1 MLRLSA
7 AIVGTGSHPEKYQQR
22 CPIHHPH
29 FIVFSFNHI
38 IWEGN
43 DTSWIFLS
51 SLGHASC
58 SSSSP
63 SWSQSSSW
71 SPYSSSS
78 PSDNAS
84 SLPISIWQLCGL
96 SEPGGGELT
105 MRARGRKRTWCSSHW
120 QQRQEVEQWILAD
133 DDGNSGRELG
143 SDDTMV

>member
-7 AIVGTGSHPEKYQQR
+7 AVVGTGSHPEKYRQR

-51 SLGHASC
+51 
-58 SSSSP
+58 
-63 SWSQSSSW
+63 W

-78 PSDNAS
+78 PSGNAS

-96 SEPGGGELT
+96 SEPGGGDLT